1 VAEIRYSST
10 GIYLRRLSNLFLL
23 VTLIA
28 WQQKAFSFSQDTSA
42 KQKNIFEQLS
52 GLAPKDRVERGG
64 TLYRI
69 KFGLRKVSP
78 AAAMAAL
85 DQLAELA
92 EALNDKPLACSVF
105 DLRADY
111 YSVNRGFNDVS
122 TGYYQKAIDFAK
134 ANNLLFETGLYLHK
148 MGLYYNTFKRSA
160 LACRYFL
167 RSQEIFNQVGYGKI
181 HNINIYLS
189 QVADFYYRLGDYE
202 NAKANLQA
210 GLPYVTKNTADEI
223 NMLNTIGLIYRNY
236 KQFPQ
241 AISYF
246 NKAIAIAKTT
256 KDTTWIGI
264 ATGNIGSVCF
274 LQNQYQKALP
284 LIEMDYKTS
293 MKYGEGENGTIALL
307 RLIKINIDTKN
318 FEQAGQQL
326 KTAEEYLAK
335 NKNDVLGIWANYYD
349 LESQLFEKQGQA
361 AESIIYRKKFEQDK
375 DSLVKRD
382 NVAAV
387 ERVKLQYEIDK
398 HNAQVG
404 QLKADAKVQLVEI
417 KAGIALLIMLGV
429 ISILVYNNQRQ
440 RNKKDK
446 ELLIAEKRAVDE
458 ELKNAASEL
467 KSFTENLKQKN
478 ILIEK
483 FKEEIDRLRSTND
496 DDTRR
501 LETLLQAHIMTDD
514 NWQDFK
520 KLFSKVYP
528 GFFINLSK
536 NHPQLSPADTRL
548 LTLLKLGLT
557 NSEMANML
565 GITIEGIQKAKQRL
579 RKKLDLNTLSDIGHA
594 FSAN

>member
-1 VAEIRYSST
+1 M
-10 GIYLRRLSNLFLL
+10 LL
-23 VTLIA
+23 T
-28 WQQKAFSFSQDTSA
+28 WQQKVFCFPADTSIN
-42 KQKNIFEQLS
+42 QKNIFWQIRNLQ
-52 GLAPKDRVERGG
+52 PKDRVAQAGS
-64 TLYRI
+64 LYRD
-69 KFGLRKVSP
+69 KLGLRKASP
-78 AAAMAAL
+78 AVAMAAIG
-85 DQLAELA
+85 QLAELA
-92 EALNDKPLACSVF
+92 VTLNDKPLACSVF

-111 YSVNRGFNDVS
+111 YSVNLGFNDLS
-122 TGYYQKAIDFAK
+122 TGYYQKAIDLAK

-148 MGLYYNTFKRSA
+148 MGMYYSTFKQNA

-167 RSQEIFNQVGYGKI
+167 RSQEIFNQVGYSQI
-181 HNINIYLS
+181 PNINLYLS

-202 NAKANLQA
+202 NARTKLQA
-210 GLPYVTKNTADEI
+210 GLRYITKNSGDEI
-223 NMLNTIGLIYRNY
+223 NMLNTIGLIYRSY

-241 AISYF
+241 ALSYF
-246 NKAIAIAKTT
+246 NKAIAIATIT
-256 KDTTWIGI
+256 KNTIWIGI
-264 ATGNIGSVCF
+264 ATGNIGSVYF

-326 KTAEEYLAK
+326 KTAEDYLAK
-335 NKNDVLGIWANYYD
+335 SKNDVLGIWADYYD
-349 LESQLFEKQGQA
+349 LESQLYERQGQA
-361 AESIIYRKKFEQDK
+361 AQSIIYRKKFEQDK

-398 HNAQVG
+398 HNAQVS
-404 QLKADAKVQLVEI
+404 QLKDDAKIQSVEI
-417 KAGIALLIMLGV
+417 KAGIAVLVMLGI
-429 ISILVYNNQRQ
+429 ISVLVYNNQRQ
-440 RNKKDK
+440 RNKKDT
-446 ELLIAEKRAVDE
+446 ELLMAEKRVVDE

-467 KSFTENLKQKN
+467 KSFTENLRQKN

-483 FKEEIDRLRSTND
+483 FKTEIDRLRSRSTDD

-501 LETLLQAHIMTDD
+501 LEILLQAHIMTDD

-528 GFFINLSK
+528 GFFIDLSK
-536 NHPQLSPADTRL
+536 NYPQLSATDTRL

-579 RKKLDLNTLSDIGHA
+579 RKKLDLNTLSDIGHS
-594 FSAN
+594 FSVN